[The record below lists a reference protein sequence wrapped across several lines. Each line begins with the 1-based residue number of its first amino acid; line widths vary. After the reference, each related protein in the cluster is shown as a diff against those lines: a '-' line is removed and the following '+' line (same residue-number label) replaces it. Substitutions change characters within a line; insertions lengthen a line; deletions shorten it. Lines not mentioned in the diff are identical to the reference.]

1 MAGSQKR
8 IGRELAEIT
17 NDPPGGVSV
26 KLSSESDLFKWD
38 ITLQGPDNSPYAVR
52 TLQGG
57 IFKLLLVIP
66 TDYPFKPP
74 ALNFQTKIYH
84 PNVTNDE
91 KGSMCLGM
99 LRSDEWKPT
108 SKLAGVLLA
117 AKNILAEPN
126 PDDAVETSIAEQYK
140 TDRKDFDKT
149 AKDWVKR
156 YAKK

>member
-1 MAGSQKR
+1 
-8 IGRELAEIT
+8 
-17 NDPPGGVSV
+17 
-26 KLSSESDLFKWD
+26 
-38 ITLQGPDNSPYAVR
+38 
-52 TLQGG
+52 
-57 IFKLLLVIP
+57 
-66 TDYPFKPP
+66 
-74 ALNFQTKIYH
+74 
-84 PNVTNDE
+84 
-91 KGSMCLGM
+91 MCLGM